1 MSDQL
6 VRILTADGYLRAC
19 ACSTTELVEQARRKQ
34 QTDPTASVALG
45 RLASGAALLGSL
57 LKGEQRLALMIEGS
71 GPLQKLHA
79 ETDAA
84 GNLRAMVKVPQA
96 GLPPRDGRYDVA
108 GAIGRAGFLHVVKD
122 LGLKEPYR
130 GMVQLV
136 SSEIAEDLAY
146 YLTTSEQVPS
156 SVGLGVCLGPEAEVL
171 AAGGFLVQAMPGC
184 PDDLVLLLE
193 ERLRALPP
201 VSDLLR
207 AGREPRQILQQLF
220 AGLPYREQGEL
231 PLRFR
236 CNCSYGQILQLLR
249 ALGTQELQELAAQPQ
264 GTAVSCE
271 FCRQDYP
278 VTAEALAQLASQR
291 ADSN

>member
-1 MSDQL
+1 MSDHL
-6 VRILTADGYLRAC
+6 VRILTADGQLRAC
-19 ACSTTELVEQARRKQ
+19 AAVTTELVEQARRLQ

-45 RLASGAALLGSL
+45 RLASAAALLGSL

-84 GNLRAMVKVPQA
+84 GQLRAMVKNPQP
-96 GLPPRDGRYDVA
+96 GLPPREGRYDVA
-108 GAIGRAGFLHVVKD
+108 GAIGRAGFLHVTKD

-156 SVGLGVCLGPEAEVL
+156 CCALGVSLGSEAEVL

-184 PDDLVLLLE
+184 PEGVIVTLE
-193 ERLRALPP
+193 GRLRALPP
-201 VSDLLR
+201 VSELLR
-207 AGREPRQILQQLF
+207 SGLGPLEILQRLF
-220 AGLPYREQGEL
+220 AEIPFNLQGEI
-231 PLRFR
+231 PLSFR
-236 CNCSYGQILQLLR
+236 CVCSYPQILQLLR
-249 ALGTQELQELAAQPQ
+249 SLGREELQQLAERQEE
-264 GTAVSCE
+264 TVVSCE
-271 FCRQDYP
+271 FCRQSYP
-278 VTAEALAQLASQR
+278 VDAATLKTLAAQGMES
-291 ADSN
+291 S

>member
-1 MSDQL
+1 MADHL

-19 ACSTTELVEQARRKQ
+19 ACSIAELVEQARRRQ
-34 QTDPTASVALG
+34 HTDPTASVALG
-45 RLASGAALLGSL
+45 RLAGAAALLGSL
-57 LKGEQRLALMIEGS
+57 LKGEQRLALMIEGN

-84 GNLRAMVKVPQA
+84 GHLRAMVKVPRT

-108 GAIGRAGFLHVVKD
+108 GAVGRAGFLTVVKD

-136 SSEIAEDLAY
+136 GSEIAEDLAY
-146 YLTTSEQVPS
+146 YLTTSEQIPS

-184 PDDLVLLLE
+184 PDELVVMLE
-193 ERLRALPP
+193 ERLRSLPP
-201 VSDLLR
+201 VTELLR
-207 AGREPRQILQQLF
+207 AGSGPRGILKQIF
-220 AGLPYREQGEL
+220 ADLPYREQGEL

-236 CNCSYGQILQLLR
+236 CNCSYGQILGLLR
-249 ALGTQELQELAAQPQ
+249 ALGPQELRELAAQPE
-264 GTAVSCE
+264 GTVVSCE
-271 FCRQDYP
+271 FCRRDYP
-278 VTAEALAQLASQR
+278 VTADALTGLAAQGA
-291 ADSN
+291 AGN